1 MRVRTPAVFF
11 FFFFFLFYTATS
23 FSLCRVQQLLS
34 LLNRHAR
41 RKWNF
46 TAPSLWEQ
54 TRLCC
59 SSAVFAANEARA
71 DIDSRGASWSLQSA
85 GRRQPVGG
93 AALPGR
99 GGLQSSGS
107 RDGGSSR
114 WQRSVLSKYGGTRT
128 QTHTHRL
135 CAVFFLGA
143 LTAPKVDLCKNAVR
157 IGNSSRLRGRRGLSR
172 GAQNLLRAE
181 ESTAEKQ
188 VSWEAEEDS
197 YSPSCGAFGVEVI
210 IGGCWLL
217 WELSGA
223 SPPPPVSS
231 QHPSRWP
238 RSQVVSR
245 SLLLSCWT
253 WSYATF
259 GCCLVNINFKY

>member
-1 MRVRTPAVFF
+1 MKLYGSFALRANKALLLLGCFRSQWGACWHWQPRCILVAAVRRAPAAGRRRSASRPRRTTELRV
-11 FFFFFLFYTATS
+11 
-23 FSLCRVQQLLS
+23 
-34 LLNRHAR
+34 
-41 RKWNF
+41 
-46 TAPSLWEQ
+46 
-54 TRLCC
+54 
-59 SSAVFAANEARA
+59 
-71 DIDSRGASWSLQSA
+71 A
-85 GRRQPVGG
+85 GRRQLTVTAVGTEQV
-93 AALPGR
+93 R
-99 GGLQSSGS
+99 
-107 RDGGSSR
+107 RH
-114 WQRSVLSKYGGTRT
+114 
-128 QTHTHRL
+128 THTDTHTQRL